1 MTAVTL
7 TILINLI
14 IIHNIYTITIAAF
27 TIAVITTSV
36 MIIVRTSVTI
46 SIPTA
51 ITISLMISSDN
62 QLTIVVTITIT

>member
-1 MTAVTL
+1 MTAVML

-14 IIHNIYTITIAAF
+14 IIHNIYTITVAAF
-27 TIAVITTSV
+27 TIAVMITTSV
-36 MIIVRTSVTI
+36 MI

-62 QLTIVVTITIT
+62 